1 MRKREREVTDIEEIL
16 TILEKSK
23 VIHLG
28 LCDSDQP
35 YVLPMNYGYVYE
47 NETLV
52 FYLHGAKEGYK
63 YDIIRKNPK
72 ISFALECDTL
82 PFDGRIA
89 CQYGMAYSSVLGK
102 GIAEIIEDVEE
113 KKKSLTVLMKTQ
125 TGRDFEFDDKMVS
138 IVNVIRITV
147 TEFSAKKRP
156 LPGECM

>member
-47 NETLV
+47 SETLV